1 MIKREK
7 YLAQIRNFY
16 RSDLIKIITGVR
28 RCGKSELLKQIIK
41 ELTTESDNIIFLDF
55 EDRLTTEQ
63 IQKWQD
69 IVHHVENNRK
79 RGRCYVFMDEIQEIN
94 DWPYACKTL
103 RLRDC
108 SVFITGS
115 NSKLLSGEFTKEL
128 SGRYV
133 DFRIRP
139 FVYKEILNYA
149 EELGREISV
158 SDYLIWGGFPKRL
171 EFSKEED
178 LREASFNFFSNGIK
192 VAAELGAPLL
202 QVNTGWGYMNEPKE
216 EVFKRMT
223 EMFGRLCDI
232 GEKFGINIACESL
245 RPQESLAGATVRD
258 IRKLYDILNHPRF
271 KVMIDTCAMGVSG
284 ETIQDWFDA
293 FPAEDIIH
301 THFQDGTPYF
311 HLVYGDGKRSLN
323 DDLKALYDNGYKGLI
338 SQELTLA
345 RYYQDPFEADKRS
358 IAAFSEYL
366 Y

>member
-1 MIKREK
+1 MKYFSKDRFCNFNIHYEAFFPFRYFCECMEK
-7 YLAQIRNFY
+7 LGIRNAE
-16 RSDLIKIITGVR
+16 LIAGHQSLFMDDKHI
-28 RCGKSELLKQIIK
+28 SNL
-41 ELTTESDNIIFLDF
+41 
-55 EDRLTTEQ
+55 TEQ
-63 IQKWQD
+63 K
-69 IVHHVENNRK
+69 
-79 RGRCYVFMDEIQEIN
+79 
-94 DWPYACKTL
+94 
-103 RLRDC
+103 
-108 SVFITGS
+108 
-115 NSKLLSGEFTKEL
+115 KLL
-128 SGRYV
+128 
-133 DFRIRP
+133 
-139 FVYKEILNYA
+139 
-149 EELGREISV
+149 REHNIKVGSLCAQ
-158 SDYLIWGGFPKRL
+158 SCRFQYQ
-171 EFSKEED
+171 FSAKEED

-232 GEKFGINIACESL
+232 GEKCGINIACESL

-258 IRKLYDILNHPRF
+258 IRKLYDILNHPRC

>member
-28 RCGKSELLKQIIK
+28 RCGKSELLKQIIE

-178 LREASFNFFSNGIK
+178 LRNKKGRRIQKSCKLCADIK
-192 VAAELGAPLL
+192 L
-202 QVNTGWGYMNEPKE
+202 QNL
-216 EVFKRMT
+216 
-223 EMFGRLCDI
+223 FG
-232 GEKFGINIACESL
+232 
-245 RPQESLAGATVRD
+245 
-258 IRKLYDILNHPRF
+258 
-271 KVMIDTCAMGVSG
+271 
-284 ETIQDWFDA
+284 
-293 FPAEDIIH
+293 
-301 THFQDGTPYF
+301 
-311 HLVYGDGKRSLN
+311 
-323 DDLKALYDNGYKGLI
+323 
-338 SQELTLA
+338 
-345 RYYQDPFEADKRS
+345 
-358 IAAFSEYL
+358 
-366 Y
+366 